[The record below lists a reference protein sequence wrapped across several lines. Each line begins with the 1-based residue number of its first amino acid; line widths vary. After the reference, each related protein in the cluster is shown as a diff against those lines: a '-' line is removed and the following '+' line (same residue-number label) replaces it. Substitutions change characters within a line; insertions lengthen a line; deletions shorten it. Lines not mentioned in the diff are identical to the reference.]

1 MNLFK
6 IEANYIDIL
15 NKEIYPTGITIAN
28 GHCEHDKNYCNIRRV
43 YIARIYW
50 CAYTYRTF
58 FSYSIKLCAFGSLT

>member
-43 YIARIYW
+43 YIARIY
-50 CAYTYRTF
+50 
-58 FSYSIKLCAFGSLT
+58 